1 MATLKE
7 LRRIKS
13 QLLAKE
19 QSRMEL
25 MKIQR
30 ERDMLKKQIK
40 ELQNPNTERFK
51 RNLSRGLLKG
61 GRATFRFL
69 DNITR
74 PAPIRRPMKKS
85 VKRKRKR

>member
-1 MATLKE
+1 MATLEE
-7 LRRIKS
+7 LRRRKA

-19 QSRMEL
+19 QIRRDFMN
-25 MKIQR
+25 IQR
-30 ERDMLKKQIK
+30 ERDMLKKEIK
-40 ELQNPNTERFK
+40 ELKNPRTERFK
-51 RNLSRGLLKG
+51 RNLSKGLSIG

-85 VKRKRKR
+85 VKRKRRR